1 MGKLL
6 KLALLNWRRQ
16 RLRTALTVGALA
28 LSMGAVV
35 FVYSLSIAFQSS
47 GSGLLEKVLGSAD
60 VWVVPPAGVSINRS
74 DNQIEAKGVLSPS
87 TINSLRAASG
97 SGVSTNEAGWATIKS
112 SDPKQLAEK
121 LESAGFTVTSDPAV
135 RSAEPGSKG
144 LAYLVTTSTD
154 RFAIYS
160 FSAQFESTQVNKVTA
175 SVLGL
180 VGRVTLILGFISVLS
195 SLLISIE
202 ERRREFGILAA
213 VGITDDVLY
222 LFLVECGLIVLAGL
236 VIGMCVGAGLFALL
250 LPSVFSVGAL
260 FKAIA
265 LLSVYFPI
273 MLIVGGLVPAHRLL
287 RHSPLE
293 LLREAT

>member
-1 MGKLL
+1 MQKLL

-16 RLRTALTVGALA
+16 KLRTALTIGALA

-47 GSGLLEKVLGSAD
+47 GSGLLDEVLGSAD
-60 VWVVPPAGVSINRS
+60 VWVVPPDGVSVNRS
-74 DNQIEAKGVLSPS
+74 DNRIEAQGALTPAAVA
-87 TINSLRAASG
+87 SLRSAAG
-97 SGVSTNEAGWATIKS
+97 SGVTASQDGWATIES
-112 SDPKQLAEK
+112 SKPKQLADRLEK
-121 LESAGFTVTSDPAV
+121 AGFTVTSDPATKT
-135 RSAEPGSKG
+135 ADPGSIG
-144 LAYLVTTSTD
+144 LAYLVTASTD

-236 VIGMCVGAGLFALL
+236 VLGICVGAILFGAL
-250 LPSVFSVGAL
+250 LPSVFSIGAL

-293 LLREAT
+293 LLREAN